1 MKNNPT
7 VSNLNSHASSKA
19 TLLQIKEFDN
29 FHSPFNLANALQDYI
44 DNIVQ
49 KCPDVDWDENYL
61 SFQVI
66 KSIRVVLDGYVLP
79 DTNLS
84 KFDIEAYKLTGKA
97 EQNHG
102 DIAIVV
108 SKSFDNDSKIT
119 GVGFYEAKASSLD
132 GHCYP
137 AFSVQQLRRLV
148 TNTPKLSYLLYERH
162 AQISNTQE
170 WAASQRRLESTPR
183 KQSFFARV
191 VDANLVKQY
200 KHLESAAH
208 YMSQSFGY
216 HFVYR
221 TLSGRELDYSRPPI
235 DTIRRWLKTTRRTT
249 ALVVSISV
257 RESEKEHFHT
267 QLELP
272 NFDKVRLQLP
282 NQSNTL
288 SRKLLE

>member
-1 MKNNPT
+1 MKNNPI
-7 VSNLNSHASSKA
+7 VSNLNSHTSSKE
-19 TLLQIKEFDN
+19 TLLQVKEFDS
-29 FHSPFNLANALQDYI
+29 FDSPFNLANVLQKYV

-49 KCPDVDWDENYL
+49 KCPEVDWDENSL

-66 KSIRVVLDGYVLP
+66 KSIRIALDGYVLP
-79 DTNLS
+79 DTDLS

-97 EQNHG
+97 EQSHG
-102 DIAIVV
+102 DIAIIV
-108 SKSFDNDSKIT
+108 SRSFDNGFPIT

-162 AQISNTQE
+162 AQISDTQE
-170 WAASQRRLESTPR
+170 WTASQGRLESTSR

-200 KHLESAAH
+200 KHLEGAAY
-208 YMSQSFGY
+208 YMSQAFGY
-216 HFVYR
+216 HFVYK

-235 DTIRRWLKTTRRTT
+235 DTIRRWLKTTRRAN

-272 NFDKVRLQLP
+272 NFDKIRLQLP
-282 NQSNTL
+282 DQSNTL